1 MWRIAVPVAA
11 VFACMCCGY
20 VYATLF
26 ILSQVQHEE
35 SSKFMYQMRESADA
49 CSADAAAELIDCT

>member
-11 VFACMCCGY
+11 MFACVRCGC
-20 VYATLF
+20 VHATLF
-26 ILSQVQHEE
+26 ILRQVQHEE

-49 CSADAAAELIDCT
+49 CSADAAAELIDCI

>member
-11 VFACMCCGY
+11 MFACCDC
-20 VYATLF
+20 VHATLF

-35 SSKFMYQMRESADA
+35 SGKFMYQMRDYADA
-49 CSADAAAELIDCT
+49 CSADAAAELIDCI